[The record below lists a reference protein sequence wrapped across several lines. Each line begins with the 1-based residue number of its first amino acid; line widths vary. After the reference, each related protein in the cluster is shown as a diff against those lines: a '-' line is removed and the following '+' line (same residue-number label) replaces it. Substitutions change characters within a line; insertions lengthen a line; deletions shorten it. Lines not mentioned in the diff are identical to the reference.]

1 MRRLLEAASSLR
13 PAWIGTGTTVA
24 LEHINNLIGILVG
37 ITTLVYLIQQI
48 IKQHQS

>member
-1 MRRLLEAASSLR
+1 MRRLLEAANSLS
-13 PAWIGTGTTVA
+13 PAWINTGTTGTTVA
-24 LEHINNLIGILVG
+24 HEHINNLIG